1 MKRFALLGI
10 SLALAIA
17 APAQTYEGYLDVLT
31 CKVKP
36 EKRSDFDAINKKI
49 ADTNRRYKGDT
60 FLASQIEYG
69 EQNTV
74 IFTSGRQNYAAI
86 EKGMTAFE
94 GALKEGLGPKAAM
107 QLEKDFNAC
116 LISSQSEL
124 RKRRGDLSYN
134 LPEDMPSVLKI
145 IGSSRWLRTLA
156 IHVRP
161 GRVDDFERQVKAV
174 KAAVERGDPSRPM
187 TLVSQAVAGQRGTVY
202 YVTSFW
208 TWLADFD
215 KAPPPLKQL
224 LGDEGY
230 EQFQKGNA
238 GDVQFSE
245 VMLSRYLPEMSNPPQ
260 EVAEASP
267 EFWNPK
273 PAIMKKPTA
282 KPSGGAKTGD

>member
-1 MKRFALLGI
+1 MRRFALLGI
-10 SLALAIA
+10 SLVLAIA

-36 EKRSDFDAINKKI
+36 EKRSDFDAINKKM

-60 FLASQIEYG
+60 FLASQVEYG

-74 IFTSGRQNYAAI
+74 IFTSGRENYAAI
-86 EKGMTAFE
+86 EKGRTKFE
-94 GALKEGLGPKAAM
+94 GALKEALGPHAAM

-134 LPEDMPSVLKI
+134 VPKDMPSVLKI
-145 IGSSRWLRTLA
+145 VGSSRWVRTLA

-161 GRVDDFERQVKAV
+161 GRADDFERQVKAA
-174 KAAVERGDPSRPM
+174 KAAVERGDPSRPT
-187 TLVSQAVAGQRGTVY
+187 TLVSQGVAGQRGTVY
-202 YVTSFW
+202 YVTSFRAS
-208 TWLADFD
+208 LADFD
-215 KAPPPLKQL
+215 KASPPLKQL

-230 EQFQKGNA
+230 EQFQKGNSEN
-238 GDVQFSE
+238 VQFSE

-260 EVAEASP
+260 EVAGASP

-282 KPSGGAKTGD
+282 KPSEGAKTED